1 MPNTLLKST
10 VFTVLTIATAA
21 QGAEFRLHPSLAVME
36 EFTDNVF
43 ETPTN
48 RTSDYIT
55 RVLPGLVMYYKAPV
69 LEGDLSYLFDY
80 RHYAKDSRGDEVSH
94 TLSAKAKLTAVDNL
108 LFLEAADYYQRVSLD
123 VTRDTTTES
132 LFVNQSDRNIITVS
146 PYFTLRPSARIPVK
160 AGYRYTDTRYID
172 SIAIDKTNHVG
183 FLDIAY
189 ELSKNFSLTAGYT
202 YAREY
207 SDIDDYSQHQ
217 ALGGFRYEYA
227 EKSFFFAKAG
237 KTWTNYSSGQ
247 RLDSLAWNAGLA
259 HVFDTVTATVM
270 TGVRYNEDPLS
281 NIIKESYVSGIIEQH
296 LNRGSIS
303 FSPIY
308 SEYATTKT
316 DALQTKKY
324 GATVYGQYDFSI
336 DLKGRLAFTAEK
348 YEQQL
353 SDSYTRR
360 LQVDSGISYLLAE
373 QLTVGLLYVYA
384 GYYSPGIA
392 SDNRHVNRVMA
403 ELKKTF

>member
-1 MPNTLLKST
+1 MPNTLVTST
-10 VFTVLTIATAA
+10 VFTVLIAATAA
-21 QGAEFRLHPSLAVME
+21 QGADFQLHPSLAVSE

-43 ETPTN
+43 ETRTD

-55 RVLPGLVMYYKAPV
+55 RVMPGLVMGYKAPA
-69 LEGDLSYLFDY
+69 LEGDLNYVFDY
-80 RHYAKDSRGDEVSH
+80 RHYARDSRGDEVSH
-94 TLSAKAKLTAVDNL
+94 TLNARAKLTAVDNL
-108 LFLEAADYYQRVSLD
+108 LFLEAADNYQRVSLD
-123 VTRDTTTES
+123 VTRDTTRES
-132 LFVNQSDRNIITVS
+132 LFINQSDRNIITAS
-146 PYFTLRPSARIPVK
+146 PYFTVRPSARIPVK
-160 AGYRYTDTRYID
+160 GGYRYTDTRYID
-172 SIAIDKTNHVG
+172 SAGIDKTDHVA

-189 ELSKNFSLTAGYT
+189 ELSMKFSLTAGYT
-202 YAREY
+202 FTREF
-207 SDIDDYSQHQ
+207 SDIDDFSQHQ

-227 EKSFFFAKAG
+227 EKSFLFAQAG
-237 KTWTNYSSGQ
+237 NTWTRYDSGS
-247 RLDSLAWNAGLA
+247 RLNSLAWNAGLT

-324 GATVYGQYDFSI
+324 GATVSGQYDFTA
-336 DLKGRLAFTAEK
+336 DLKGRLAFTAER

-353 SDSYTRR
+353 LGSYTRR
-360 LQVDSGISYLLAE
+360 LQVDTGLSYLLAE
-373 QLTVGLLYVYA
+373 QLTAALTYIYA
-384 GYYSPGIA
+384 GYSSPGIA
-392 SDNRHVNRVMA
+392 FDNRHVNRAMV